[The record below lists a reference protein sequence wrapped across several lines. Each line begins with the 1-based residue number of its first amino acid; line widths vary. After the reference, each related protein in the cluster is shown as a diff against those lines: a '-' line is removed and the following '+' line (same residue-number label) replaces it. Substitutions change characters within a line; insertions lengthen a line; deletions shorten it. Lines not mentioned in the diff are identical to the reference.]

1 MEWTSEFRDEM
12 KQRQLARLQY
22 SLIAILFL
30 SFFLILSLGF
40 IRISK
45 GDIVGHYIVIII
57 LCFALI
63 PTPFIFLFKYLL
75 RYNSLVR
82 PIALII
88 LFMDI
93 IYGPFVV
100 YAFGMQSTISILLLP
115 LVVVLYSVYID
126 SSFAT
131 RLFFGNQVVFL
142 SLGLLAY
149 NRIIPYAPAFKTD
162 VRFYNEACLPFLD
175 HLTPYNLFFV
185 HFTIFMFVGVTL
197 IATNLVVNK
206 MKQREKELDVTN
218 KKISV
223 LSNKLKVFL
232 PQQFV
237 KTLENGE
244 ADSAPDYER
253 RKLTV
258 FFSDVKGFTVWTDK
272 LEPEDTREFLNQ
284 YLSEMSKIAFRWGGT
299 IDKFIGDAIMIFF
312 GAPEFTSDKDHAV
325 RCVKMAM
332 EMQEKMKELRME
344 WEDLGYDEPLHIRI
358 GINTGY
364 ATVGTFGSEDRL
376 NYTILGSSVNLAAR
390 LEAACQPD
398 RITVGHATY
407 SLIKNE
413 IECESKGTIEV
424 KGFSEPIKIYEIKGI
439 KT

>member
-1 MEWTSEFRDEM
+1 MEWTNEFRDEM
-12 KQRQLARLQY
+12 KQRQLAKLRY
-22 SLIAILFL
+22 SWILLLVL
-30 SFFLILSLGF
+30 SFFMALILGYIWL
-40 IRISK
+40 SK
-45 GDIVGHYIVIII
+45 GNIVGQYIILIL
-57 LCFALI
+57 LCFAVLQI
-63 PTPFIFLFKYLL
+63 PLVIVFKYLL
-75 RYNSLVR
+75 RYDFLVR

-88 LFMDI
+88 LCFDI
-93 IYGPFVV
+93 IFGPFIV
-100 YAFGMQSTISILLLP
+100 YFFGMQIIVIVLVLP
-115 LVVVLYSVYID
+115 MMVVLYSVYID

-131 RLFFGNQVVFL
+131 RLFFGSQVVFL

-162 VRFYNEACLPFLD
+162 ANFYNEVCLPFLD
-175 HLTPYNLFFV
+175 HLTPFYFFLV
-185 HFTIFMFVGVTL
+185 HFSIFLIVGVTL

-237 KTLENGE
+237 KALENGE

-258 FFSDVKGFTVWTDK
+258 FFSDVKGFTAWTDK

-284 YLSEMSKIAFRWGGT
+284 YLSEMSKIALRWGGT

-332 EMQEKMKELRME
+332 EMQDKMKELRME

-376 NYTILGSSVNLAAR
+376 NYTILGSSVNLASR
-390 LEAACQPD
+390 LETACQPD

-424 KGFSEPIKIYEIKGI
+424 KGFSEPVKILRNKGH
-439 KT
+439 

>member
-1 MEWTSEFRDEM
+1 M
-12 KQRQLARLQY
+12 
-22 SLIAILFL
+22 
-30 SFFLILSLGF
+30 
-40 IRISK
+40 
-45 GDIVGHYIVIII
+45 
-57 LCFALI
+57 
-63 PTPFIFLFKYLL
+63 
-75 RYNSLVR
+75 
-82 PIALII
+82 
-88 LFMDI
+88 
-93 IYGPFVV
+93 
-100 YAFGMQSTISILLLP
+100 
-115 LVVVLYSVYID
+115 VVLYCVYIN
-126 SSFAT
+126 SGFAT
-131 RLFFGNQVVFL
+131 WLFFGNQVVFL

-149 NRIIPYAPAFKTD
+149 NRIIPYAPAVRTD
-162 VRFYNEACLPFLD
+162 FAEAYNELYLPFLD
-175 HLTPYNLFFV
+175 HLTPFYFFLV
-185 HFTIFMFVGVTL
+185 HFSIFLIVGITL
-197 IATNLVVNK
+197 NATNLVVNK

-237 KTLENGE
+237 KALENGE

-258 FFSDVKGFTVWTDK
+258 FFSDVKGFTAWTDK

-284 YLSEMSKIAFRWGGT
+284 YLSEMSKIACRWGGT

-312 GAPEFTSDKDHAV
+312 GAPEFTDDKDHAV

-332 EMQEKMKELRME
+332 EMQEKMKELRVE

-376 NYTILGSSVNLAAR
+376 NYTVLGSSVNLASR
-390 LEAACQPD
+390 LETACQPD

-424 KGFSEPIKIYEIKGI
+424 KGFSEPVKIYEIKGI

>member
-12 KQRQLARLQY
+12 KQRQLARFRYTLVM
-22 SLIAILFL
+22 LLVL
-30 SFFLILSLGF
+30 SFFTAFILGYIWLTKGILSDFFLIALGF
-40 IRISK
+40 VTLPIPLI
-45 GDIVGHYIVIII
+45 
-57 LCFALI
+57 FA
-63 PTPFIFLFKYLL
+63 FQYLL
-75 RYNSLVR
+75 RYDFMVR
-82 PIALII
+82 PTTLITLCI
-88 LFMDI
+88 DI
-93 IYGPFVV
+93 IFGPFFV
-100 YAFGMQSTISILLLP
+100 YVFGMQNIIAVLFFP
-115 LVVVLYSVYID
+115 LMVVLYSVYID

-131 RLFFGNQVVFL
+131 RLFFGSQVVFL

-149 NRIIPYAPAFKTD
+149 NRIIPYAPAFRGDAKI
-162 VRFYNEACLPFLD
+162 YNEVHLPYLD
-175 HLTPYNLFFV
+175 HLTPFDFFFAHLSV
-185 HFTIFMFVGVTL
+185 FLVVGLTL

-206 MKQREKELDVTN
+206 MRQREKELAVTN

-237 KTLENGE
+237 KALENGE

-258 FFSDVKGFTVWTDK
+258 FFSDVKGFTAWTDK

-284 YLSEMSKIAFRWGGT
+284 YLSEMSKIACRWGGT

-332 EMQEKMKELRME
+332 EMQEKMRELRME

-376 NYTILGSSVNLAAR
+376 NYTIIGSSVNLAAR
-390 LEAACQPD
+390 LENACQPD
-398 RITVGHATY
+398 RITIGHATY

-413 IECESKGTIEV
+413 IGCEPKGTIEV